1 MVMPRLLAMGENHG
15 YRITGVFWTVLNI
28 KTSLADFQLFIYL
41 FAFAKFGAHSM
52 TFIGSRPATD
62 CPAGPAVTRRGRVS
76 RDRLNDV
83 TPNRPDTTLPDTK
96 IREQIEYA
104 ARCHARGEINIFFQI
119 NDTIK
124 IRTNRAH
131 AAHAR
136 GSFFPQIALIPS
148 VPVSHCASSVADRGH
163 DTTVSGGASAS
174 AGGGGGA
181 ALSVRSGDPQ
191 SR

>member
-1 MVMPRLLAMGENHG
+1 MFSGR
-15 YRITGVFWTVLNI
+15 VLNV
-28 KTSLADFQLFIYL
+28 KTSLAVLQLFIYL

-76 RDRLNDV
+76 RARLNDV

-96 IREQIEYA
+96 FREQIDYA
-104 ARCHARGEINIFFQI
+104 TRCHARCEINRTFQI

-131 AAHAR
+131 TAHAR
-136 GSFFPQIALIPS
+136 GSFFPQIRSHPLRPS
-148 VPVSHCASSVADRGH
+148 FSLRFQRRGPGTRHDGPPAASRCRQEVAAAPLSQSYPKTPSHGDAARRHVG
-163 DTTVSGGASAS
+163 TSA
-174 AGGGGGA
+174 A
-181 ALSVRSGDPQ
+181 R
-191 SR
+191 